1 MASFYVY
8 EHWRLDRDECFYVG
22 KGKNKRAYTMR
33 DRNSHHRAIMGKL
46 SREGS
51 GMEVRMVATGLT
63 EDEAFALE
71 VERIAFW
78 REAGIDLANHTNG
91 GDGVSGLK
99 MSDEAKAKMA
109 AAKKGLPGRVT
120 MLGRKHSEETKAKMS
135 AAHSGVKKSPEHAA
149 KVGLRHK
156 GKTVSLKTREK
167 ISKIKTG
174 VSPSEETRSKL
185 SLSNKGQKRSEATIV
200 KMKEA
205 WKERKNKPFNVGETL

>member
-33 DRNSHHRAIMGKL
+33 DRNSHHRAIMAKL

-78 REAGIDLANHTNG
+78 REAGVDLANYTNG

-99 MSDEAKAKMA
+99 MSDEAKAKMS
-109 AAKKGLPGRVT
+109 AAKKGLPGKIT

-156 GKTVSLKTREK
+156 GKTFSHTDEARAKMSISQTGRKHSAESLEK
-167 ISKIKTG
+167 M
-174 VSPSEETRSKL
+174 
-185 SLSNKGQKRSEATIV
+185 KRSWVIR
-200 KMKEA
+200 KEKN
-205 WKERKNKPFNVGETL
+205 KERLL

>member
-1 MASFYVY
+1 MANFYVY

-22 KGKNKRAYTMR
+22 KGKGIRAYKMR
-33 DRNSHHRAIMGKL
+33 DRNAHHCAIMAKL

-78 REAGIDLANHTNG
+78 REAGIDLANCTNG

-99 MSDEAKAKMA
+99 MSDEAKAKMSA
-109 AAKKGLPGRVT
+109 SKKGMVGNIT
-120 MLGRKHSEETKAKMS
+120 MLGKKHSEETKAKMS
-135 AAHSGVKKSPEHAA
+135 AAHKGVKKSPEHAA

-156 GKTVSLKTREK
+156 GKVFSHT
-167 ISKIKTG
+167 
-174 VSPSEETRSKL
+174 EETRKKMSK
-185 SLSNKGQKRSEATIV
+185 SRTGTKMSDEA
-200 KMKEA
+200 
-205 WKERKNKPFNVGETL
+205 RKNMKAAWVIRKLEKEKMGDKS

>member
-22 KGKNKRAYTMR
+22 KGIKNRAYKMS
-33 DRNSHHRAIMGKL
+33 DRNSHHRAILAKL

-63 EDEAFALE
+63 EDESFALE

-78 REAGIDLANHTNG
+78 REAGVDLANYTKG

-99 MSDEAKAKMA
+99 MSDEAKAKMS
-109 AAKKGLPGRVT
+109 AAKKGLPGRIT

-156 GKTVSLKTREK
+156 GKTFFHTDESRAKM
-167 ISKIKTG
+167 
-174 VSPSEETRSKL
+174 
-185 SLSNKGQKRSEATIV
+185 SLSQTGRKMSDEARENMRAAWV
-200 KMKEA
+200 LRKLEKEKMGAKS
-205 WKERKNKPFNVGETL
+205 